1 MLEICINNTGILT
14 PINSVLRGPYNY
26 MVKYTASSD
35 VKSLHVGSVNAKGTS
50 KMWSRQR
57 KIKRHKWSWGF
68 LRILRLR
75 QENSD
80 LPGFLNDQRN
90 YETKITTV
98 ASKICLAIRSSSHLQ
113 RSTQSRRCRY
123 QHFCEFFCTQNME
136 KNADEIFLWN
146 MIISYIILYHIIS
159 YYIIIPVLCRFPDAN
174 SRCRAEPPHLLF
186 FALSLFF
193 AGTFPFFSC
202 FSCLKHLWSSSTG
215 LGFRIMADV
224 GQIFQRR
231 VGGKSCDH
239 HDSEDEGHDGDNGED
254 KNDEGRQRQQSRTT
268 ECCNRQE
275 TQSQNPGG

>member
-113 RSTQSRRCRY
+113 RSTQSWRCRY

-146 MIISYIILYHIIS
+146 MIISYYIILYHYPS
-159 YYIIIPVLCRFPDAN
+159 SLSV
-174 SRCRAEPPHLLF
+174 SRCKFQMSRWTSASSLLCALALLRGHVSVLQLLLVLEAPLKLQLRARVSNHGWCGTD
-186 FALSLFF
+186 LSE
-193 AGTFPFFSC
+193 TC
-202 FSCLKHLWSSSTG
+202 RREVLWSSWQWGWRSWWW
-215 LGFRIMADV
+215 
-224 GQIFQRR
+224 
-231 VGGKSCDH
+231 
-239 HDSEDEGHDGDNGED
+239 
-254 KNDEGRQRQQSRTT
+254 
-268 ECCNRQE
+268 
-275 TQSQNPGG
+275 

>member
-146 MIISYIILYHIIS
+146 MIISYYIILYHIIS
-159 YYIIIPVLCRFPDAN
+159 LSQFFVGFQMQIPDVALNLRIFSSLRF
-174 SRCRAEPPHLLF
+174 R
-186 FALSLFF
+186 
-193 AGTFPFFSC
+193 
-202 FSCLKHLWSSSTG
+202 SSSRAR
-215 LGFRIMADV
+215 FRSSAA
-224 GQIFQRR
+224 
-231 VGGKSCDH
+231 
-239 HDSEDEGHDGDNGED
+239 
-254 KNDEGRQRQQSRTT
+254 SRAWSTF
-268 ECCNRQE
+268 EAPAQ
-275 TQSQNPGG
+275 G